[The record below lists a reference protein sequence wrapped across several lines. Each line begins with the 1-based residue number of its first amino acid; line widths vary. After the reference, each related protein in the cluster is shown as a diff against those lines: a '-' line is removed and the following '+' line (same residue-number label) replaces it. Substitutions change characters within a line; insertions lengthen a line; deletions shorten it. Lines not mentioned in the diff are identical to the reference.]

1 MTTSGETAWELTAR
15 DFVKHAMQ
23 ELGVLS
29 SGEEPE
35 ASELADC
42 IVRLNAMLK
51 SWSTKANLFRE
62 ATGEVTTVGGEAS
75 GALPPEIRDISG
87 VRLVVSATQE
97 RLLYPWQ
104 RSQYLSLPNKD
115 AVGAPTIYYVSQ
127 QAGGDVLH
135 LWPVPA
141 ASVTLKIDYSRTA
154 ETVTNAGETLDILQ
168 EWHEAVYLG
177 LAARIAGM
185 FGATRIDP
193 GTVADVKQRA
203 EALYQQLLDSDR
215 PDSYFF
221 GPSEYCAYG

>member
-1 MTTSGETAWELTAR
+1 MTTSGETAWVVTAR
-15 DFVKHAMQ
+15 DIAKHAMH

-29 SGEEPE
+29 LGEEPE
-35 ASELADC
+35 SAELEGC
-42 IVRLNAMLK
+42 LVRLNAMLK

-62 ATGEVTTVGGEAS
+62 ATGELTIPAGDAS
-75 GALPPEIRDISG
+75 GTLPPEIRDISS
-87 VRLVVSATQE
+87 VRVVVSATQE
-97 RLLYPWQ
+97 RQLYPWA
-104 RSQYLSLPNKD
+104 RSQYLSLPNK
-115 AVGAPTIYYVSQ
+115 AATGSPTAYYVSQ

-135 LWPVPA
+135 VWPVSA
-141 ASVTLKIDYSRTA
+141 TELTLKIDYSRTA
-154 ETVTNAGETLDILQ
+154 ETVTNGAETLDIPQ

-193 GTVADVKQRA
+193 GTVANVTARA

-215 PDSYFF
+215 PDAYYF